1 MINSHHCNL
10 RTYSIGANSSLEP
23 APTDTQRCMFYILS
37 HPVKM
42 EKMSKGVGFKWTD
55 TYEPSYLLG
64 VVHLSWFLL
73 NLKDT

>member
-42 EKMSKGVGFKWTD
+42 EKMSKGVGFK
-55 TYEPSYLLG
+55 
-64 VVHLSWFLL
+64 
-73 NLKDT
+73 